1 MQTFLNIFNLL
12 LLYLLSTMSVFGQMY
27 DGTFGNEWINHSQS
41 YYKIK
46 ITQDGVYSINK
57 QTIQNHIPTIQQVTP
72 QNLQLYYMG
81 EEVPIYV
88 SIVNGQ
94 IEGISFYAEKNRGQL
109 DVNLYRD
116 QSHHFNPEYS
126 LISDTSTYFLTWS
139 TTPSQKHF
147 QTQVSNFNN
156 IPSKESYFT
165 YESKKVF
172 SDTWNRGKYRVYGS
186 YQLSNGTFDFGE
198 GYGDSFKN
206 INTFNVNTPNPINIG
221 PTPTITI
228 KGYAFGFSNHMSEL
242 RVGNHTE
249 TYVDYYGDAVFDLF
263 AQLSYGDISSN
274 NTSVDFE
281 GLYGP
286 NDKYSI
292 SVVTIKYSREFDFNG
307 SSMFKFNIE
316 SSNLRKYLEID
327 NFNGGSITNQNVYL
341 YDITNNLRIQCYWD
355 GIRVRAELPPSQVKR
370 ELVLINESEMKTV
383 HGLHTTDFVN
393 YSIARGDYI
402 IISHPDLFNDSNGN
416 NPVFDYAA
424 YRTTTGESPVI
435 VPIQRLYDQFSYG
448 VNKHPIAIKNF
459 IVFIKK
465 NWTNIKPKNVFI
477 IGKGRVY
484 TDTRA
489 HNVHD
494 NLIPTFG
501 SPPSDNLLVSPIDSD
516 VPMIPIGRLSATN
529 GDEVTTYLNKVKTLE
544 NNIKDSLDFDN
555 QNWRKQVIHLGG
567 GANSWENSILK
578 NHLLNIEP
586 KLENGK
592 FGAEVHSFFKQ
603 QDEHISTPNSQMIDS
618 LINNG
623 VSMITFFGHGS
634 TKGFD
639 YYLNAPKHYTNK
651 DKYPLIMALGC
662 YNGTI
667 FNSNKLISE
676 KFILEDNGGAIG
688 YIGFVDAVTI
698 SAASNISSKFYDQS
712 NINYGT
718 GIGELLK
725 NTLEDFTSTINY
737 SYNPVFQM
745 GSQYLVFH
753 GDPAIKLNYRTTPDF
768 YINEKTISTSPK
780 IISENIQNF
789 NLLIDIHNL
798 GKYVDST
805 LSIKIVRTHPNDLID
820 TTNMVINAPSNKKTI
835 EVNFTVNGYEDFGL
849 NKFSIYVD
857 DLNQFHESPTIPCE
871 TNNIVLDYNVM
882 VGNPIITPTY
892 PKEYAII
899 NDSTPTLKAMTTN
912 AFNNDYTWSIELD
925 TTTNFNSTELV
936 NTTIQ
941 SDNNL
946 IEWSPNKTLNNNQ
959 VYYWRVKA
967 LNSNQPSDWVTSS
980 FIYINNS
987 TEGWNQS
994 HVYQYQNNTTENI
1007 IIKDSQNMV
1016 LSFTPSLYE
1025 ISATTG
1031 YINFGIDN
1039 ENLALYQNGSK
1050 VDKCRCAYENGVYVA
1065 VLDPNTLNFWTLPG
1079 GSTTYGAVNCDGANR
1094 TAYSFLFKNN
1104 TSTTQ
1109 TNFENFVM
1117 DSIPDGHMV
1126 IIYTLNNAYG
1136 QRWSSN
1142 LINHLKTQGATEI
1155 DTFANAT
1162 SEMSYAIAYKKNTPN
1177 YQYFSEKVGYTKEA
1191 SISVHT
1197 ATDKP
1202 WHKGTMTSTLIG
1214 PSNHWDIL
1222 EWNVTHLETP
1232 QYDNV
1237 SVDVFGINPNGE
1249 KSMLLSNIVYGIV
1262 DLTSIDPNQYPYI
1275 QLRLN
1280 NEDNMNKTPAQLDY
1294 WRVYG
1299 DFNTDI
1305 ALTIEKDYEII
1316 NDSTT
1321 NQQNM
1326 VIELAVWNMGLNNID
1341 SAELSVSL
1349 LNGNTITQ
1357 QIPLLHAADSQNI
1370 RVNIPLIGLIDER
1383 HLIATIRPLKNESN
1397 RLNNWGWL
1405 DFNTTNKISPSDKD
1419 EIRLNVDDF
1428 NASPNPFVSQTL
1440 IDFNIDNI
1448 SDVSVEIYDIRGV
1461 LIRILVKNK
1470 ENGVLWDGKMSNGE
1484 NAPTGAYFC
1493 RLISNNIHS
1502 NEIIKIIKY

>member
-1 MQTFLNIFNLL
+1 LN
-12 LLYLLSTMSVFGQMY
+12 T
-27 DGTFGNEWINHSQS
+27 
-41 YYKIK
+41 
-46 ITQDGVYSINK
+46 
-57 QTIQNHIPTIQQVTP
+57 
-72 QNLQLYYMG
+72 
-81 EEVPIYV
+81 
-88 SIVNGQ
+88 
-94 IEGISFYAEKNRGQL
+94 
-109 DVNLYRD
+109 
-116 QSHHFNPEYS
+116 
-126 LISDTSTYFLTWS
+126 
-139 TTPSQKHF
+139 
-147 QTQVSNFNN
+147 
-156 IPSKESYFT
+156 
-165 YESKKVF
+165 
-172 SDTWNRGKYRVYGS
+172 
-186 YQLSNGTFDFGE
+186 
-198 GYGDSFKN
+198 
-206 INTFNVNTPNPINIG
+206 
-221 PTPTITI
+221 
-228 KGYAFGFSNHMSEL
+228 
-242 RVGNHTE
+242 
-249 TYVDYYGDAVFDLF
+249 
-263 AQLSYGDISSN
+263 
-274 NTSVDFE
+274 
-281 GLYGP
+281 
-286 NDKYSI
+286 
-292 SVVTIKYSREFDFNG
+292 
-307 SSMFKFNIE
+307 
-316 SSNLRKYLEID
+316 
-327 NFNGGSITNQNVYL
+327 
-341 YDITNNLRIQCYWD
+341 
-355 GIRVRAELPPSQVKR
+355 
-370 ELVLINESEMKTV
+370 
-383 HGLHTTDFVN
+383 
-393 YSIARGDYI
+393 
-402 IISHPDLFNDSNGN
+402 
-416 NPVFDYAA
+416 
-424 YRTTTGESPVI
+424 
-435 VPIQRLYDQFSYG
+435 
-448 VNKHPIAIKNF
+448 
-459 IVFIKK
+459 
-465 NWTNIKPKNVFI
+465 
-477 IGKGRVY
+477 
-484 TDTRA
+484 
-489 HNVHD
+489 
-494 NLIPTFG
+494 
-501 SPPSDNLLVSPIDSD
+501 
-516 VPMIPIGRLSATN
+516 
-529 GDEVTTYLNKVKTLE
+529 
-544 NNIKDSLDFDN
+544 
-555 QNWRKQVIHLGG
+555 
-567 GANSWENSILK
+567 
-578 NHLLNIEP
+578 
-586 KLENGK
+586 
-592 FGAEVHSFFKQ
+592 
-603 QDEHISTPNSQMIDS
+603 
-618 LINNG
+618 
-623 VSMITFFGHGS
+623 
-634 TKGFD
+634 
-639 YYLNAPKHYTNK
+639 
-651 DKYPLIMALGC
+651 
-662 YNGTI
+662 
-667 FNSNKLISE
+667 
-676 KFILEDNGGAIG
+676 
-688 YIGFVDAVTI
+688 
-698 SAASNISSKFYDQS
+698 
-712 NINYGT
+712 
-718 GIGELLK
+718 
-725 NTLEDFTSTINY
+725 
-737 SYNPVFQM
+737 
-745 GSQYLVFH
+745 
-753 GDPAIKLNYRTTPDF
+753 
-768 YINEKTISTSPK
+768 
-780 IISENIQNF
+780 
-789 NLLIDIHNL
+789 
-798 GKYVDST
+798 
-805 LSIKIVRTHPNDLID
+805 
-820 TTNMVINAPSNKKTI
+820 
-835 EVNFTVNGYEDFGL
+835 
-849 NKFSIYVD
+849 
-857 DLNQFHESPTIPCE
+857 
-871 TNNIVLDYNVM
+871 
-882 VGNPIITPTY
+882 
-892 PKEYAII
+892 
-899 NDSTPTLKAMTTN
+899 
-912 AFNNDYTWSIELD
+912 
-925 TTTNFNSTELV
+925 
-936 NTTIQ
+936 
-941 SDNNL
+941 
-946 IEWSPNKTLNNNQ
+946 
-959 VYYWRVKA
+959 
-967 LNSNQPSDWVTSS
+967 NQPSDWVTSS

-1039 ENLALYQNGSK
+1039 ENLALFQNGSK
-1050 VDKCRCAYENGVYVA
+1050 VDKCRCSYENGVYVA

-1079 GSTTYGAVNCDGANR
+1079 GATTYGAANCDGANR

-1155 DTFANAT
+1155 DTFSNAT

-1197 ATDKP
+1197 ATNKP

-1222 EWNVTHLETP
+1222 EWNVTYLETP

-1237 SVDVFGINPNGE
+1237 SVDVFGINTNGD